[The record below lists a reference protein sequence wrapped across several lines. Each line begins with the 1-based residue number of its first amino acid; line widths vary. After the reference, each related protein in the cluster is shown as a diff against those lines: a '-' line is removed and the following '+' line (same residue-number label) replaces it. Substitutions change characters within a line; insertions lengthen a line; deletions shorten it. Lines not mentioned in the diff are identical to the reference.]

1 MTNTSISNFAFKG
14 ANVRAFEDADGK
26 PLFCAKDVAEA
37 LGYTNTNKAIGDHC
51 KGITNRYPL
60 ETAGGI
66 QQMTFIGEGDLY
78 RLIASSKLPAAQEF
92 ESWIFD
98 DVVPSIRKHGGYMAG
113 QESMSPE
120 EMALASMRWLQSK
133 VAEQAKQLEAQAP
146 KVAFSDALT
155 VSKDCI
161 LVGHLSKLLHQNG
174 VQIGQNR
181 LYQWLR
187 DHKYLSS
194 RKGSDWNMPTQKYV
208 EQGLFQIKIGTYS
221 PTPERT
227 FETRTPM
234 VTGKG
239 QQYFVNK
246 FLGYKGIGKAA

>member
-1 MTNTSISNFAFKG
+1 VILRSDKPEARRFRKWVTGEVLPQIRRTGGYVPGSSPELIM
-14 ANVRAFEDADGK
+14 ANAV
-26 PLFCAKDVAEA
+26 
-37 LGYTNTNKAIGDHC
+37 
-51 KGITNRYPL
+51 
-60 ETAGGI
+60 
-66 QQMTFIGEGDLY
+66 
-78 RLIASSKLPAAQEF
+78 LIAQKT
-92 ESWIFD
+92 I
-98 DVVPSIRKHGGYMAG
+98 
-113 QESMSPE
+113 
-120 EMALASMRWLQSK
+120 
-133 VAEQAKQLEAQAP
+133 EQQKAQLEAQAP

-155 VSKDCI
+155 ASKDCI
-161 LVGHLSKLLHQNG
+161 LIGHLSKLLRQNG

-194 RKGSDWNMPTQKYV
+194 RKGADWNMPTQKYV

-246 FLGYKGIGKAA
+246 FLGEQGIGKAA

>member
-1 MTNTSISNFAFKG
+1 MSSVQPFDFEGTP
-14 ANVRAFEDADGK
+14 VRTITYETGVTWWV
-26 PLFCAKDVAEA
+26 LKDVCDA
-37 LGYTNTNKAIGDHC
+37 LGLSNSRVVSQRLDDDQ
-51 KGITNRYPL
+51 KGVSQIDTL
-60 ETAGGI
+60 GGAQETTIINESGLYDVILRSDKPEARRFRKWVTGEVLPRIRRTGGYVPGSSPELI
-66 QQMTFIGEGDLY
+66 MANAV
-78 RLIASSKLPAAQEF
+78 LIAQKT
-92 ESWIFD
+92 I
-98 DVVPSIRKHGGYMAG
+98 
-113 QESMSPE
+113 
-120 EMALASMRWLQSK
+120 
-133 VAEQAKQLEAQAP
+133 EQQKAQLEAQAP

-155 VSKDCI
+155 ASKDCI
-161 LVGHLSKLLHQNG
+161 LIGHLSKLLRQNG

-187 DHKYLSS
+187 EHKYLSS
-194 RKGSDWNMPTQKYV
+194 RKGADWNMPTQKYV

-246 FLGYKGIGKAA
+246 FLGEQGIGKAA

>member
-1 MTNTSISNFAFKG
+1 MSSVQPFDFEGTS
-14 ANVRAFEDADGK
+14 VRTITYETGQTWWV
-26 PLFCAKDVAEA
+26 LSDVAKSLAVQNTTDLAKRLDEDERSRFNLGRQGEA
-37 LGYTNTNKAIGDHC
+37 WIINESGLYNVILRSDKPEARRFRKWVTGEVLPQIRRTGGYVPGSSPELIMANAV
-51 KGITNRYPL
+51 
-60 ETAGGI
+60 
-66 QQMTFIGEGDLY
+66 
-78 RLIASSKLPAAQEF
+78 LIAQKT
-92 ESWIFD
+92 I
-98 DVVPSIRKHGGYMAG
+98 
-113 QESMSPE
+113 
-120 EMALASMRWLQSK
+120 
-133 VAEQAKQLEAQAP
+133 EQQKAQLEAQAP

-155 VSKDCI
+155 ASKDCI
-161 LVGHLSKLLHQNG
+161 LIGHLSKLLRQNG

-194 RKGSDWNMPTQKYV
+194 RKGADWNMPTQKYV

-246 FLGYKGIGKAA
+246 FLGEQGIGKAA